1 MERKPARRRVQAM
14 AQGRGQTER
23 LAIPLAFDVAA
34 CISARPLDAFHHD
47 PTELANG
54 LSELQRAIGSEAVC
68 CALADNIE
76 WRSAAGGPLDPDALI
91 APGTP
96 LAASLEAC
104 RRLRATAGDALALVA
119 GLSGPATLAARF
131 GVTLTTAGE
140 AFATLVKTF
149 CGAGTDVV
157 LVFEDSAI
165 GDQDVWNE
173 AVRTA
178 GNIARFH
185 RALAVSVSS
194 SGALPVPAQCA
205 LEAPVAGD
213 AGLTLTQGIVAADAD
228 LGLLKTWVATVGAA

>member
-34 CISARPLDAFHHD
+34 RISARPLDVFHHD

-54 LSELQRAIGSEAVC
+54 LGELQRAIGSDAVC
-68 CALADNIE
+68 CALANDVE
-76 WRSAAGGPLDPDALI
+76 WRSAAGGPLDLDTLT

-104 RRLRATAGDALALVA
+104 RRLRATGGDALALVA
-119 GLSGPATLAARF
+119 GLTGPATLATRF
-131 GVTLTTAGE
+131 GVDLAQAGE
-140 AFATLVKTF
+140 VFAALVKTF

-157 LVFEDSAI
+157 LVFEDTAP
-165 GDQDVWNE
+165 GDPEAWNE
-173 AVRTA
+173 VVKTA

-185 RALAVSVSS
+185 RALAVSVSGA
-194 SGALPVPAQCA
+194 GALPVPAQCA
-205 LEAPVAGD
+205 LDAPVAGGP
-213 AGLTLTQGIVAADAD
+213 GLTLTQGIVAADAD
-228 LGLLKTWVATVGAA
+228 LDQLKHWVMTVGAA